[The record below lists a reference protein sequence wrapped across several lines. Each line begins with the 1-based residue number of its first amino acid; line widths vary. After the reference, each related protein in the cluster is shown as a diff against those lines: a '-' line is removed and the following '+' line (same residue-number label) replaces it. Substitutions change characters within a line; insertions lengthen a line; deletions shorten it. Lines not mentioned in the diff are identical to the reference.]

1 MILSCPAC
9 QARYVV
15 PDSAIGSNGR
25 RVRCAQCRNSWFQVP
40 VSQQASLQ
48 PRRPAVAA
56 VPSPQPAAPPPAFP
70 ETPKRQE
77 GGGQRRAQAILG
89 PDPESEAAP
98 ADPFSSTPPFRG
110 RRNPA
115 RMWTML
121 AAIAA
126 VLMSAAALGLHYFGL
141 PAFGA
146 SLAPVSSGRTPLQIV
161 DQSADRRALGSGN
174 VLLLVTGRIVNPT
187 NQTQRVPQIRAE
199 IRDPSGRSVYRWS
212 IAPPVSELAP
222 GQNATFNSAEV
233 DVPVTEGNVALDF
246 GPAS

>member
-56 VPSPQPAAPPPAFP
+56 VPQPMASAPAFP
-70 ETPKRQE
+70 EAPPRQE
-77 GGGQRRAQAILG
+77 GASQRRAQAVLG
-89 PDPESEAAP
+89 PEPESDAAP
-98 ADPFSSTPPFRG
+98 ASDPFSSAPRFRG

-246 GPAS
+246 GPAG

>member
-15 PDSAIGSNGR
+15 PDSAIGPSGR
-25 RVRCAQCRNSWFQVP
+25 RVRCAQCRNSWFQTP
-40 VSQQASLQ
+40 TSHQARRPSALQ
-48 PRRPAVAA
+48 P
-56 VPSPQPAAPPPAFP
+56 APPPPPPASAFP
-70 ETPKRQE
+70 SAPPRPE
-77 GGGQRRAQAILG
+77 GGPNRRAQALLG
-89 PDPESEAAP
+89 TEPQSDAASYD
-98 ADPFSSTPPFRG
+98 AFASTPPFRA

-115 RMWTML
+115 RMWTLL
-121 AAIAA
+121 AVIAA
-126 VLMSAAALGLHYFGL
+126 VAMSAAALGLHYFGL
-141 PAFGA
+141 PTFGA
-146 SLAPVSSGRTPLQIV
+146 QLTPVASGRTPLQIV

-174 VLLLVTGRIVNPT
+174 VLLIVTGRIVNPT
-187 NQTQRVPQIRAE
+187 DQPQRVPQIRAE